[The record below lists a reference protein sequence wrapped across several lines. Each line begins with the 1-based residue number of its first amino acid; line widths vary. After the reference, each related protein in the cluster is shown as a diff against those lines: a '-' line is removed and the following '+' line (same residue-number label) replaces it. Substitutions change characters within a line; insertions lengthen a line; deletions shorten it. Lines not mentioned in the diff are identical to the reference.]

1 VEWFQDFFSA
11 FIGGFAR
18 IFISSFIIWMVGLI
32 VLLFRE
38 LFSSED
44 FSFQKY
50 LRKIWKVLLF
60 SFEWC
65 AYGAIVVGLILMYSA
80 DKYLTYLMVSV
91 DAVILVLIYFNLRR
105 RTRSKGV
112 SNGSAER

>member
-1 VEWFQDFFSA
+1 MEWLQDFFTA

-18 IFISSFIIWMVGLI
+18 IFITSFILWMVGLI

-38 LFSSED
+38 LFSSDE

-60 SFEWC
+60 SFELS
-65 AYGAIVVGLILMYSA
+65 AYGGIVVGLILAFTSEQI
-80 DKYLTYLMVSV
+80 LTYSLVTV
-91 DAVILVLIYFNLRR
+91 DAIILSLIYFNLRR
-105 RTRSKGV
+105 RISNKGV
-112 SNGSAER
+112 GKGSTER